1 MGRVRAGG
9 DNAVMES
16 FFALLQK
23 NVGNRHSWASRGE
36 LSVAITDWIEG
47 TYHRNHRQNRLGKQ
61 TPIQY
66 EDIIK
71 PAIK

>member
-1 MGRVRAGG
+1 MKSRL
-9 DNAVMES
+9 AVDGLKDAMR
-16 FFALLQK
+16 K
-23 NVGNRHSWASRGE
+23 RGNRHSWASRGE